1 MGPMCVRKREAGGH
15 THTHTVVCADARER
29 VCVVGGSGARWGRE
43 TLFFWEA
50 RPMKEEWKISP
61 YLGVFPL
68 VLRARNSAFSAPRI
82 CTVDAGYFA
91 RFVRE
96 PA

>member
-1 MGPMCVRKREAGGH
+1 
-15 THTHTVVCADARER
+15 
-29 VCVVGGSGARWGRE
+29 VVGGSGAQGGGGE